1 MQSLTE
7 IRALL
12 DARNLAPRKRF
23 GQNFLHDHN
32 QLLRLVQAAGIE
44 PGTRV
49 LEVGPG
55 TGTLTEALLD
65 AGAEVIASEIDHG
78 LADLV
83 EDRLADRITLVRG
96 DCLARGRR
104 LAPELVESLAGAP
117 FLLVA
122 NLPYQVASPLMIE
135 LLLHHPDC
143 RGQFITIQRE
153 VADRLLAKPG
163 TRQRGPLGILASIF
177 ATIDRIGDVPPTCF
191 WPQPK
196 VLSAMVAIRPCPT
209 GHPADPDGFAR
220 FVTMLF
226 TARRKQLGRILGR
239 DTTLPDGI
247 DPSVRPETLSNEQ
260 LLAIFELVAVD

>member
-12 DARNLAPRKRF
+12 DAHDLAPRKRF

-32 QLLRLVQAAGIE
+32 QLLRLVRAAGIE
-44 PGTRV
+44 PGDRV

-65 AGAEVIASEIDHG
+65 SGAEVVTSEIDPG

-83 EDRLADRITLVRG
+83 EDRFADRVTMVRG
-96 DCLARGRR
+96 DCMGRGRR
-104 LAPELVESLAGAP
+104 LAPALVEAMGTSP
-117 FLLVA
+117 FKLVA

-135 LLLHHPDC
+135 LLLHHHGC

-153 VADRLLAKPG
+153 VADRLLADSG
-163 TRQRGPLGILASIF
+163 TRQRGALGILASVF
-177 ATIDRIGDVPPTCF
+177 GTIDRIGDVPASCF

-196 VLSAMVAIRPCPT
+196 VVSAMVAIRPRT
-209 GHPADPDGFAR
+209 QSGPADRDGFAR
-220 FVTMLF
+220 FISMLF
-226 TARRKQLGRILGR
+226 SARRKQLGRILGR
-239 DTTLPDGI
+239 DATLPDGI
-247 DPSVRPETLSNEQ
+247 DPSQRPETLSNEQ
-260 LLAIFELVAVD
+260 LVAIFEQVECD